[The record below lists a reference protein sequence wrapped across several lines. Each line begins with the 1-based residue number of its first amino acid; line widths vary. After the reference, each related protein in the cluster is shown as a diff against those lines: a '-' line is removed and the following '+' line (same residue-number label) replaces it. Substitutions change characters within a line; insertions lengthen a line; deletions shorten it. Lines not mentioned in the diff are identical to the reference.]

1 MLQMV
6 KKNLGPYNSGY
17 HKWICCTYSSLYSV
31 GFYKYNKVEQLTKF
45 LRMSFCSHQRTDD
58 FSCLGSFEN
67 MPPILFLVGW
77 EGVRSFLK
85 PFFFERRCSE
95 VEICFVQKW
104 EYTGCS
110 IIRGTHVDGIFY
122 IENWKILPRNFIR
135 ILKRFRDR
143 GYLCCGKNLK
153 TTHAIFSMKW
163 IIHSSIHFFRDQNRR
178 NRIIKMK

>member
-122 IENWKILPRNFIR
+122 IENWKILPRNIIR
-135 ILKRFRDR
+135 ILKV
-143 GYLCCGKNLK
+143 LK
-153 TTHAIFSMKW
+153 MWKKFENHSCDFQYEMNNSFKYTFFSRPK
-163 IIHSSIHFFRDQNRR
+163 Q
-178 NRIIKMK
+178 KK